1 MRLFFYLCFSFL
13 RSFKCAK
20 IPPSTLILTSM
31 KKISLL
37 LVGLL
42 ASTGCSLIAPYT
54 ITFTN
59 TPGSVVDPT
68 TATLDFVVSA
78 PTLAYV
84 SAVECEGADPIELLP
99 IVADT
104 TATSTLHKLSL
115 EAMVGMP
122 EGSSCEVT
130 VTVFDPT
137 TTEQASASIALTM
150 PGEAVESTEETSE
163 PTDADDSNETE
174 EAESEDAV
182 ETEVEVELE
191 GSVETSTTPVT
202 EDPADTTTPTND
214 EPQSPSDSPATDEP
228 SA

>member
-1 MRLFFYLCFSFL
+1 MN
-13 RSFKCAK
+13 K
-20 IPPSTLILTSM
+20 TS
-31 KKISLL
+31 SLL
-37 LVGLL
+37 LLSL
-42 ASTGCSLIAPYT
+42 IASAGCSLIAPYT

-59 TPGSVVDPT
+59 TPGSVVDPS
-68 TATLDFVVSA
+68 TATVDFVVSA

-99 IVADT
+99 IVADSS
-104 TATSTLHKLSL
+104 ATSTLHKLSL
-115 EAMVGMP
+115 EAMAGMP
-122 EGSSCEVT
+122 DGSSCEVT

-150 PGEAVESTEETSE
+150 PGEAVESTEEASGS
-163 PTDADDSNETE
+163 TDVDDSNETE

-182 ETEVEVELE
+182 EPEVEVELE
-191 GSVETSTTPVT
+191 GSVESSTTPVT

-214 EPQSPSDSPATDEP
+214 EPQLPSDSPASDEP

>member
-1 MRLFFYLCFSFL
+1 
-13 RSFKCAK
+13 
-20 IPPSTLILTSM
+20 M
-31 KKISLL
+31 KKISSLL
-37 LVGLL
+37 LSLL
-42 ASTGCSLIAPYT
+42 VSTGCSLIAPYT

-59 TPGSVVDPT
+59 TPGSVVDPS
-68 TATLDFVVSA
+68 TATLDLVVSS

-99 IVADT
+99 IVADS

-115 EAMVGMP
+115 EAMAGMP
-122 EGSSCEVT
+122 DGSSCEVT

-150 PGEAVESTEETSE
+150 PGEKLEEETVTESTESTEEE
-163 PTDADDSNETE
+163 
-174 EAESEDAV
+174 AV
-182 ETEVEVELE
+182 EEEVEVPAE
-191 GSVETSTTPVT
+191 ETSVPSETTTTPVT

-214 EPQSPSDSPATDEP
+214 EPQLPSDSPASDEP